1 MAVFID
7 RLMAFFQLTHGF
19 TVIEWVILF
28 YFLSYAVLLTR
39 SCCFIDQP
47 RLILYKKL
55 FYRLAK
61 SVLIDW
67 LIYCSFIDL
76 IRVFLWTGLYCFID
90 WLSFHI
96 DWLILLNR
104 LAFTLFQIVAQLDL
118 IDHGLHGFK
127 TVSGCSCF
135 KD

>member
-28 YFLSYAVLLTR
+28 YFLSYAFLLTR

-47 RLILYKKL
+47 RLILYKEL

-104 LAFTLFQIVAQLDL
+104 LAFTLFLIVAQLDL
-118 IDHGLHGFK
+118 IDHG
-127 TVSGCSCF
+127 
-135 KD
+135 